1 MLNPVLWA
9 GLGMM
14 MELVG
19 GAGNWILT
27 PRSRPRLAS
36 CCCLFTKCSLKQSG
50 KRVTENNEG
59 FCQNPAIF
67 SILHSLQNPISAPPH
82 GSEQNFNNISR
93 TKLVERTSQ
102 WRGTNAQFFSF
113 HFSILLWQ
121 CDTHLECFTIQRCYQ
136 RCCGFA
142 WQKVWPKCDAWRGR
156 DVLVTQWMVCDLWE
170 VTLVTSQTLWTV
182 PDGEK

>member
-1 MLNPVLWA
+1 
-9 GLGMM
+9 MM

-27 PRSRPRLAS
+27 PRSKEQTQTGFLLLS
-36 CCCLFTKCSLKQSG
+36 LLTKCSLKESG
-50 KRVTENNEG
+50 KRVTEDNEG

-102 WRGTNAQFFSF
+102 WRGTNAQVFFLPFLDIIVTMWHTFRMFYDTEMLSAM
-113 HFSILLWQ
+113 LWL
-121 CDTHLECFTIQRCYQ
+121 CVTES
-136 RCCGFA
+136 
-142 WQKVWPKCDAWRGR
+142 
-156 DVLVTQWMVCDLWE
+156 VTQVWRVTGERCSRDTMNGLWLVRGDTCDITNPL
-170 VTLVTSQTLWTV
+170 
-182 PDGEK
+182 DCAG